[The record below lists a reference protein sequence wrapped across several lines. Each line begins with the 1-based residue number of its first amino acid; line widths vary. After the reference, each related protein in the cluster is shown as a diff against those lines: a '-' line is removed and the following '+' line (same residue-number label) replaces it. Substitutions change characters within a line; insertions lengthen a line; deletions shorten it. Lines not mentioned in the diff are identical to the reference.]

1 MITGNLY
8 FRKTP
13 NWESYRR
20 LVLIPELAQKMIREQ
35 GYDTK
40 ATPLLAYVNHGNWA
54 VKCECGGGEFAWNEG
69 WMMCRSC
76 LNAKHAHKYR
86 PVVFPDDRERI
97 ELILMARPMDNRNWK
112 VGESVAD
119 LQAENEIHGAELLE
133 VR

>member
-20 LVLIPELAQKMIREQ
+20 LVLIPELASHMIREQ
-35 GYDTK
+35 GYANTS
-40 ATPLLAYVNHGNWA
+40 PLRAYVNYGRWC
-54 VKCECGGGEFAWNEG
+54 VKCECGGGEFAWDEG

-76 LNAKHAHKYR
+76 FNAKHGHKYR
-86 PVVFPDDRERI
+86 PVVFPKDKERI
-97 ELILMARPMDNRNWK
+97 EQILMVRPLDNRNWRP
-112 VGESVAD
+112 GESISD
-119 LQAENEIHGAELLE
+119 LQAENERHSAELLE